1 MAAPVLRLSNA
12 LTGGLLPFVTLVLT
26 INQLAERWQVSTKH
40 IYNLKEY
47 GLVATQLGKALRYHI
62 DDVRAFEKRSRR

>member
-1 MAAPVLRLSNA
+1 MPSKPSPAQLSDSC
-12 LTGGLLPFVTLVLT
+12 PYLT
-26 INQLAERWQVSTKH
+26 INQLAERWQVSIKH
-40 IYNLKEY
+40 IYNLREH